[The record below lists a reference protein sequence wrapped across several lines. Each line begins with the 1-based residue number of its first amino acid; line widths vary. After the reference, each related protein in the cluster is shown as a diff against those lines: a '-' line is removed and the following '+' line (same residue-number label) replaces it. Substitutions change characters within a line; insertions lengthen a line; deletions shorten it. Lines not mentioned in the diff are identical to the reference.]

1 GCRQLEI
8 LDYFED
14 PNRHHCGSC
23 DNCKASRV
31 GQGSAASDG
40 PPDSVACVKTSPADE
55 THHARPS
62 DVLNA
67 IRIVLSGV
75 ARMKGRFGKQMV
87 ARMLVGS
94 KAKEVSK
101 YKLNS
106 LSTFGLLASLGET
119 QTIAFIDAL
128 LSARL
133 LQQVE
138 ERPHLPLVRL
148 TPRGEEVMKGAAS
161 FDEPLALDNQLRL
174 RLRSLSIQPRAQ
186 ERAPSAN
193 AVACTTRPAAAQ
205 AAADGLD
212 ELNTILAADDDNPS
226 ETEAGDASSPLDHPP
241 HYWTY
246 RVLSAGF

>member
-1 GCRQLEI
+1 MLERNKPFEQLGIDFEEQERRKEAEYAKLDRIVRYATTSGCRQLEI

-14 PNRHHCGSC
+14 PNRHTCGTC

-55 THHARPS
+55 THHARPP

-101 YKLNS
+101 YKLN
-106 LSTFGLLASLGET
+106 
-119 QTIAFIDAL
+119 
-128 LSARL
+128 
-133 LQQVE
+133 
-138 ERPHLPLVRL
+138 
-148 TPRGEEVMKGAAS
+148 
-161 FDEPLALDNQLRL
+161 
-174 RLRSLSIQPRAQ
+174 
-186 ERAPSAN
+186 
-193 AVACTTRPAAAQ
+193 
-205 AAADGLD
+205 
-212 ELNTILAADDDNPS
+212 
-226 ETEAGDASSPLDHPP
+226 
-241 HYWTY
+241 
-246 RVLSAGF
+246 